1 MKEWLGQL
9 ASLVNGRSTTSRK
22 QKSKAPKRKRLE
34 FDVLEDR
41 CVPTVYVVNTN
52 LDVVAA
58 DGKLSL
64 REAIQ
69 AANTNAVVNEA
80 PAGSAVTTDHI
91 FFAPSLAGKTITLN
105 GTELLITESLTIT
118 GLGAN
123 QLTISGNNAS
133 RIFEIDGSSGN
144 TKVSLSDLTLTKGA
158 TSGRNQGAGIFSNSF
173 NGNDSLTI
181 QRCVLTQNTSGA
193 EGGAIELRGFSG
205 GTRPALT
212 IQDSTISGNI
222 AGGEGSGINF
232 EGGQLSIARTTVANN
247 KEVGLT
253 EQGGGLA
260 VRQVTGTISSSTFSG
275 NITGGEGGGI
285 AIQNNSTITLQNTTI
300 SGNTSGRDGGGLYVG
315 YYSTATL
322 KNCTITRN
330 HSTSG
335 QGGGINSPGTTNI
348 HNTIVEGNSDSA
360 GQHDLA
366 LGFGGSNGTFN
377 ARFSLIQSPNGQIN
391 GTNTKNITGVSAN
404 LGPLQFNG
412 GPTMTHAL
420 LKGSKAINAGSN
432 ALAPASLYD
441 QRGLGFARI
450 VNGLIDIGAFEV
462 QPPPATTGIVGR
474 RWNR

>member
-9 ASLVNGRSTTSRK
+9 ASLLNGRSTSSRK
-22 QKSKAPKRKRLE
+22 QKAKAPKRQRLE

-69 AANTNAVVNEA
+69 AANTNTAVNEA
-80 PAGSAVTTDHI
+80 PAGSAVTTDI
-91 FFAPSLAGKTITLN
+91 ITFAPGLAGKSITLN
-105 GTELLITESLTIT
+105 GTELLVTESLSIVGPGA
-118 GLGAN
+118 GL
-123 QLTISGNNAS
+123 LTISGNNAS

-144 TKVSLSDLTLTKGA
+144 TKLSLSGLTLTKGV
-158 TSGRNQGAGIFSNSF
+158 TSGLNRGAGIYS
-173 NGNDSLTI
+173 GNFDNNDALTI
-181 QRCVLTQNTSGA
+181 QNCVLTKNTSGA
-193 EGGAIELRGFSG
+193 EGGAIELTGFNGGSG
-205 GTRPALT
+205 PLLT
-212 IQDSTISGNI
+212 IQGSTISGNI

-232 EGGQLSIARTTVANN
+232 EGGRLSMWGTTIANN
-247 KEVGLT
+247 KEVGLN

-260 VRQVTGTISSSTFSG
+260 VRRVTGTIASSTFFG
-275 NITGGEGGGI
+275 NITGGEGGAI
-285 AIQNNSTITLQNTTI
+285 ALQVNSNLTIQNTTI
-300 SGNTSGRDGGGLYVG
+300 SGNTSGRDGGGVYAG
-315 YYSTATL
+315 YYSTATF

-330 HSTSG
+330 KSTGG
-335 QGGGINSPGTTNI
+335 QGGGISNSGATVNVL
-348 HNTIVEGNSDSA
+348 NTIVEGNSDNS
-360 GQHDLA
+360 GQHDLSTS
-366 LGFGGSNGTFN
+366 FGEGTFN
-377 ARFSLIQSPNGQIN
+377 AQYSLIQSPNGQIN

-420 LKGSKAINAGSN
+420 LPGSKAINHGSN
-432 ALAPASLYD
+432 ALAPKGAND

-450 VNGLIDIGAFEV
+450 INGLIDIGAFEV
-462 QPPPATTGIVGR
+462 QPPPATSGTTGR